1 VNVAILGASN
11 KPDRYAYL
19 AFKLLMEKGHQVF
32 PVNPHLDQIDGVKA
46 AHSLKDLSN
55 DIHTVTVYVN
65 KGRSDAVLED
75 LISLGPKRVILN
87 PGAENESLEAAARV
101 AGIEVLK
108 ACTLVM
114 LKTGR
119 F

>member
-1 VNVAILGASN
+1 MNVAILGASD

-19 AFKLLMEKGHQVF
+19 AFALLREKGHQVF

-46 AHSLKDLSN
+46 AHSLKDLSEN
-55 DIHTVTVYVN
+55 IHTVTVYVN
-65 KGRSDAVLED
+65 KSRSDVVLKD
-75 LISLGPKRVILN
+75 LIALGPKRVILN
-87 PGAENESLEAAARV
+87 PGAENDTLEEAARV

-108 ACTLVM
+108 ACTLV
-114 LKTGR
+114 LLRTNR